1 MKIVQI
7 LFSFFFF
14 FVAASAQT
22 GDIPASFPGG
32 DDAFENYIKKNLYTT
47 ADAKAAGFTG
57 AVTMKFTINEK
68 GKAES
73 FFVYND
79 LGYGCGEQVE
89 KLLSEMPVWQP
100 GIING
105 KKIKSTF
112 SKSFIFSDSV
122 PVATGLNIAKRKKP
136 ASNNPVVNQI
146 KTTTTAVPPAEI
158 KKTDLYTS
166 IQKHLTTNF
175 KCPTGIDKK
184 WQGSLFVRFYLTGN
198 GTVNDIKII
207 EGSDD
212 TIDKSIVT
220 LLSSHPAMPPD
231 TESLQVVYAHHE
243 AEIVI
248 KKRKI
253 SAIILRP

>member
-14 FVAASAQT
+14 SVAASAQT

-32 DDAFENYIKKNLYTT
+32 DDAFENYIKKNIYTT
-47 ADAKAAGFTG
+47 ADAKAARIKGS
-57 AVTMKFTINEK
+57 VIIKFTINEE

-79 LGYGCGEQVE
+79 LGYGCGEQAE

-112 SKSFIFSDSV
+112 TKSFIFSDSTL
-122 PVATGLNIAKRKKP
+122 VATGLNIAERKKP
-136 ASNNPVVNQI
+136 VSNNPVVNQTKATVTAVPRAEI
-146 KTTTTAVPPAEI
+146 KTT
-158 KKTDLYTS
+158 DLYAS
-166 IQKHLTTNF
+166 IQKHLITNF
-175 KCPTGIDKK
+175 KCPAGIDKK
-184 WQGSLFVRFYLTGN
+184 WQGSLFLRFYLTGN
-198 GTVNDIKII
+198 GTVNDIQII

-212 TIDKSIVT
+212 QVDKTAIAVLTSLPALPPKTI
-220 LLSSHPAMPPD
+220 
-231 TESLQVVYAHHE
+231 SLQPIYTWHE
-243 AEIVI
+243 AEII
-248 KKRKI
+248 FKKRKI
-253 SAIILRP
+253 TSVILKP

>member
-14 FVAASAQT
+14 SVAALAQT

-32 DDAFENYIKKNLYTT
+32 DDAFENYIKKKLYTT

-57 AVTMKFTINEK
+57 AVMMKFTITEE

-79 LGYGCGEQVE
+79 LSYGCGEQVE
-89 KLLSEMPVWQP
+89 KLLREMPVWQP

-112 SKSFIFSDSV
+112 TKSFIFSDSV
-122 PVATGLNIAKRKKP
+122 PVATGLNIAERKKP
-136 ASNNPVVNQI
+136 VTNNPVVDQI
-146 KTTTTAVPPAEI
+146 KTTTTAVLPAEI
-158 KKTDLYTS
+158 KKTDLYAS
-166 IQKHLTTNF
+166 IQKHLITNF
-175 KCPTGIDKK
+175 KCPTGIAKK

-198 GTVNDIKII
+198 GTINDIQII
-207 EGSDD
+207 EGIDD
-212 TIDKSIVT
+212 EVDKTTVALLTALPPLPPKTI
-220 LLSSHPAMPPD
+220 
-231 TESLQVVYAHHE
+231 SLQPTNIWYE
-243 AEIVI
+243 AEII
-248 KKRKI
+248 FKKRKI
-253 SAIILRP
+253 TSVILKP